1 MNAAAIE
8 AHNPPAMLPAVR
20 KREIVELV
28 SERGECS
35 VAELADRM
43 DCSKA
48 TIRRD
53 LSDLEDRQLIER
65 SHGGAVPVTTVGN
78 EQTYGQKEVQNL
90 DAKMRI
96 AERAAEEI
104 TENQVV
110 FFDSGSTTMQVAKN
124 APGDRS
130 FLAVTNSPVLA
141 IELGEQA
148 HDVKLTGGSLRHETR
163 ALTGPSAERF
173 MERTNFDLL
182 FLGTNAIGPSEGLM
196 TPNEDEARLKSLMI
210 ENAGRVVLVSDGSKL
225 GKQSFVKFAELTEI
239 DMFITDTT
247 LTDEQYEPFESADVE
262 VVRVVEQ

>member
-1 MNAAAIE
+1 M
-8 AHNPPAMLPAVR
+8 R

-35 VAELADRM
+35 VAELAEEM

-53 LSDLEDRQLIER
+53 LTDLADQQLIER
-65 SHGGAVPVTTVGN
+65 SHGGAVPATTVGE

-90 DAKMRI
+90 DGKMAI
-96 AERAAEEI
+96 GERAVEEM

-124 APGDRS
+124 VPTDLP
-130 FLAVTNSPVLA
+130 FLAVTNSPILA
-141 IELGEQA
+141 IELGKRND
-148 HDVKLTGGSLRHETR
+148 DVKLTGGSLRHETR

-182 FLGTNAIGPSEGLM
+182 FLGTNAIEPSEGLM

-225 GKQSFVKFAELTEI
+225 GKQSFVKFADFGDL
-239 DMFITDTT
+239 DVFVTDTT
-247 LTDEQYEPFESADVE
+247 LSDEQREPFENAGVELVE
-262 VVRVVEQ
+262 VAEG

>member
-1 MNAAAIE
+1 MNATVLSVRE
-8 AHNPPAMLPAVR
+8 QTPMLPAMR

-35 VAELADRM
+35 VAELAEEM

-53 LSDLEDRQLIER
+53 LNDLEERQLIER
-65 SHGGAVPVTTVGN
+65 SHGGAVPATTVGE

-90 DAKMRI
+90 DGKMAI
-96 AERAAEEI
+96 AERAVEEI
-104 TENQVV
+104 TDNQVV

-124 APGDRS
+124 VPKDRS

-141 IELGEQA
+141 MELGNRTDE
-148 HDVKLTGGSLRHETR
+148 VKLTGGSLRHETR

-182 FLGTNAIGPSEGLM
+182 FLGTNAIEPSEGLM

-210 ENAGRVVLVSDGSKL
+210 ENSGRVVLVSDGSKL
-225 GKQSFVKFAELTEI
+225 GKQSFVKFADPEDL
-239 DMFITDTT
+239 DAFITDTT
-247 LTDEQYEPFESADVE
+247 LSDEQREPLKTANVDLIE
-262 VVRVVEQ
+262 VTQR